1 MKPKINYDENL
12 KQFIERSNDGVDAF
26 VFKDKFLV
34 IVNPYSEI
42 HRDKNAEGDRRFLC
56 DIATFVKKNGQ
67 WVNEVYDYIFKIMTE
82 SEVNKYLQSV
92 LTNS

>member
-34 IVNPYSEI
+34 IVNPYSETQ
-42 HRDKNAEGDRRFLC
+42 RDKNAEGDRRFLC

-67 WVNEVYDYIFKIMTE
+67 WVNEMYDYIFKIMTE

-92 LTNS
+92 LADI